1 MTQLENKNSQRKLGS
16 FKGRSMYLN
25 ALLAV
30 SFIFLLIGILFYVSW
45 SILYGT
51 WLDPGLYSFVVPMI
65 VFGIIGIFY
74 VYVWENP

>member
-1 MTQLENKNSQRKLGS
+1 MTQLENKSPHGKLGS
-16 FKGRSMYLN
+16 FKSRSMYLN

-65 VFGIIGIFY
+65 VLGMIGILY